1 MGVLRGGSVVEET
14 LPALV
19 VLGEGDSLPQIDGQ
33 VKTSFPDGCFSLW
46 SRMCACEGR
55 SQSLVE
61 SCSSELTA
69 LMSGWNWGGGRS
81 SSSSFRPKFEI
92 SELAPGFE
100 EFC

>member
-1 MGVLRGGSVVEET
+1 M
-14 LPALV
+14 LV
-19 VLGEGDSLPQIDGQ
+19 VLGEGDSLPQIGGQ
-33 VKTSFPDGCFSLW
+33 VRTSFPDGCFSLW
-46 SRMCACEGR
+46 SRMCAYEGR

-61 SCSSELTA
+61 SRSSELA
-69 LMSGWNWGGGRS
+69 LMSGWNWGEGR